1 MNLRTPEI
9 AARDEALAQLS
20 TIGTAGQHIALEPDD
35 VLCALGRD
43 LRLTSVNGLFY
54 NTLGT
59 MCRFLR
65 PLGTLLVLTIG
76 LVATVRIVVRGAY
89 AVTRKIASV
98 MSVVSTIT
106 SASLASSPFGAL
118 WSLFGL
124 GAKKDGDPES
134 PDEVL
139 EIVKAVVP
147 GPIVTMFNMVDQAL
161 EASGFLSGGGL
172 QTQAAS
178 APGTPPP
185 PAALT
190 ASVAPG
196 GGSLLSPFGSV
207 GTAPAAAPQTAAV
220 APRSAPAEVPFWQQ
234 AAVAMLP
241 ALGTAI
247 GSIFGDEDDNIT
259 GTTGI
264 TRDEAVTQRCAALA
278 LAAGVPIEAVRA
290 ACTTKDEAYTSG
302 W

>member
-1 MNLRTPEI
+1 MNLNSPEI
-9 AARDEALAQLS
+9 AARNEALAHLS
-20 TIGTAGQHIALEPDD
+20 TIGSAGQHIDLEPDD

-43 LRLTSVNGLFY
+43 LRLTTVNGLFY

-59 MCRFLR
+59 MTRFFR
-65 PLGTLLVLTIG
+65 PLGTLLVLVIG
-76 LVATVRIVVRGAY
+76 IVAAVRIVVRGSSL
-89 AVTRKIASV
+89 VVRKIASV

-106 SASLASSPFGAL
+106 SASLAASPFGAL

-124 GAKKDGDPES
+124 GAKKDGDPEG
-134 PDEVL
+134 PEEVL

-161 EASGFLSGGGL
+161 EASGFMAGGGL
-172 QTQAAS
+172 PPQPVQTL
-178 APGTPPP
+178 GTPPP

-190 ASVAPG
+190 ASTSTG
-196 GGSLLSPFGSV
+196 GGSLLSPFAPSGA
-207 GTAPAAAPQTAAV
+207 APAAAPQTAATT
-220 APRSAPAEVPFWQQ
+220 PRSAPAETPFWQQ

-264 TRDEAVTQRCAALA
+264 TRDEAVVQRCAALA